1 MLLQQL
7 LSGLA
12 TGGLYALAALGLVL
26 IYKTSDI
33 VNFAQGEMAMFSTF
47 IAYTAMT
54 SKGMPYWE
62 AFILA
67 LLFASVFGFAVERV
81 MIRPIQNAPV
91 LSLLIVTLGLMMIVN
106 GVAGWVFGFETY
118 NFPSIIGGENLKLL
132 GAVISRANL
141 LTLAITILIMGILFY
156 MLKFTIAG
164 IAIRATAENPYTARL
179 MGVAVN
185 HVYSITWV
193 VSSILGAIAGM
204 LIAPTT
210 FLDVNM
216 MSSVLLK
223 AFTAAVL
230 GGFTSFAGPVVGG
243 LMLGVLENISS
254 SYISAQLSSTF
265 AFALIVVMLW
275 IKPTGLLG
283 KKQGKKV

>member
-7 LSGLA
+7 ISGFA

-26 IYKTSDI
+26 IYKTSDV
-33 VNFAQGEMAMFSTF
+33 VNFAHGEMAMFSTF
-47 IAYTAMT
+47 IAYTTMT
-54 SKGMPYWE
+54 SYGMSYWE

-67 LLFASVFGFAVERV
+67 LLFASVLGFIVERFF
-81 MIRPIQNAPV
+81 IRPIQNAPV

-106 GVAGWVFGFETY
+106 GIAGWTFGFETHS
-118 NFPSIIGGENLKLL
+118 FPAIVGGELKIF
-132 GAVISRANL
+132 GAVISKSNL
-141 LTLAITILIMGILFY
+141 LTLVITVFIMGILFY
-156 MLKFTIAG
+156 MLKYTLAG
-164 IAIRATAENPYTARL
+164 IALRATSENPTIARL
-179 MGVAVN
+179 MGIAVN

-204 LIAPTT
+204 FIAPTT

-230 GGFTSFAGPVVGG
+230 GGFTTFVGPVVGG
-243 LMLGVLENISS
+243 LILGVLENIASG
-254 SYISAQLSSTF
+254 YISAQLSSTF
-265 AFALIVVMLW
+265 AFALIVIMLW
-275 IKPTGLLG
+275 IKPTGLVG
-283 KKQGKKV
+283 QKVRKKV